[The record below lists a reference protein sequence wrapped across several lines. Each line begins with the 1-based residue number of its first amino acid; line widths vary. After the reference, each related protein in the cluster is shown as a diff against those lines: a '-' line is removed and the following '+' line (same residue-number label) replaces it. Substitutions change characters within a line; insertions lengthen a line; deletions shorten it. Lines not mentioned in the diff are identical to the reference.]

1 MWKVGSNLGHIAHNA
16 GNWRGP
22 KSQNSKVPRVRLKGP
37 PPMSAT
43 GYRERAGWGAA
54 NTGLGLN
61 SMKLFPT
68 SDIPG
73 HLLGV
78 KEGGAESSE
87 LSDPGF
93 QGEETVSAAQ
103 EQKSRNEGERD
114 QRKEEA
120 PPPPASP
127 GPQVCHV
134 GGSVSHTPTRPLPQ
148 SSRARPGP
156 CSSRVSTATSP
167 PPAAAA
173 LAMGRRISA
182 APPLPIRSGSVRAF
196 PHPVSSRPVLEDVF
210 PGAPS
215 PAQKG
220 RRREE
225 LGPRP
230 PALPALPPPRS
241 SPPLSSPSLCCR
253 SPASRARQRGLP
265 GASR

>member
-103 EQKSRNEGERD
+103 DQKSRNEGERD

-127 GPQVCHV
+127 GPQYATWVGACRTHPRAHCHSPRV
-134 GGSVSHTPTRPLPQ
+134 
-148 SSRARPGP
+148 PGP
-156 CSSRVSTATSP
+156 
-167 PPAAAA
+167 A
-173 LAMGRRISA
+173 LAVA
-182 APPLPIRSGSVRAF
+182 GS
-196 PHPVSSRPVLEDVF
+196 PRP
-210 PGAPS
+210 
-215 PAQKG
+215 
-220 RRREE
+220 RRRH
-225 LGPRP
+225 LLLQP
-230 PALPALPPPRS
+230 
-241 SPPLSSPSLCCR
+241 
-253 SPASRARQRGLP
+253 
-265 GASR
+265 